1 MSVPRPASSS
11 IPDQPGCYLFRDG
24 DGRVIYVGKATS
36 LRKRLANYWSRP
48 LHPRTEAMTQSAESV
63 EWMLASG
70 EVDALML
77 EYNLIQ
83 THRPRFNIRYRD
95 DKSYPYLALT
105 VGETWPRAQVL
116 RGAKRKKVRYFG
128 PYAHAW
134 AIRDTLD
141 ALTRVFPVRTCSN
154 AFFDQR
160 ARAKRPCLYFD
171 IGRCAGPCVPEVSG
185 VTEES
190 YREHV
195 DAMADF
201 LAGNPKQ
208 VLRRLEAEM
217 DAAAAR
223 QEYEQAAK
231 LRDQLSAARRA
242 MESQEMV
249 LTQPEDLDIIGL
261 AEDDLEAAFQV
272 FIVRGGRVLGRKGW
286 VADRVEE
293 LSRAEL
299 LGSIVR
305 QLYMER
311 DDIPPRVLV
320 PGIPDGQQVLEQW
333 LSQRRGSRVSIGVP
347 ERGAKRKLLEVVTRN
362 ADEAF
367 HRHKLRRASD
377 FGARSRA
384 LADLSKHLGLEQAPL
399 RIECY
404 DISNLGATDK
414 VGSMVVFEDGLPKR
428 SDYRRFQ
435 IKGVAGQDDFAS
447 MEEMLRRR
455 FTRLLKEQEEGPSPG
470 RRFSYP
476 PALVVV
482 DGGRGQLSMASKVL
496 ADLGL
501 QIPHIGLA
509 KRLEEVYFPDTPE
522 PLLIPRGSEALFVL
536 QHLRDEA
543 HRFAITYHR
552 QKREKRALA
561 SPLDDIPGV
570 GPGRKK
576 ALLKR
581 FGSLTR
587 LRAAEVEEIAA
598 TPGIGP
604 EVARAVYDGLHTAPS
619 REGLAGMPA
628 GVLAAARRAPDMPD
642 ATILPMPPGEGPR
655 PATGFTLIT
664 GLSGAGRSEAAH
676 SLEDLGFFVVDN
688 LPPALLGKMA
698 ELVSRPGGPT
708 RVAIVVDA
716 RGGVFFGELSKALEE
731 LKQEHVD
738 YRIVFL
744 EAADDDLVNRYEATR
759 RRHPLAPADRVVEG
773 IRKERLMMESLRGDA
788 DLIIDTSGLTPHGLR
803 DRIREAFADAPPES
817 GLQVSIQSFGFKYGS
832 PRDADL
838 VFDVRFLPNP
848 HWVEELRP
856 LPGTE
861 QPVRD
866 YVQGQP
872 QYEAFMER
880 LEALLDVVVPGYV
893 AEGKSYLT
901 VAVGCT
907 GGRHRSVVV
916 AEELGAFLSG
926 RGMPVS
932 VTHRDLRR
940 P

>member
-1 MSVPRPASSS
+1 
-11 IPDQPGCYLFRDG
+11 
-24 DGRVIYVGKATS
+24 
-36 LRKRLANYWSRP
+36 
-48 LHPRTEAMTQSAESV
+48 
-63 EWMLASG
+63 
-70 EVDALML
+70 
-77 EYNLIQ
+77 
-83 THRPRFNIRYRD
+83 
-95 DKSYPYLALT
+95 
-105 VGETWPRAQVL
+105 
-116 RGAKRKKVRYFG
+116 
-128 PYAHAW
+128 
-134 AIRDTLD
+134 
-141 ALTRVFPVRTCSN
+141 
-154 AFFDQR
+154 
-160 ARAKRPCLYFD
+160 
-171 IGRCAGPCVPEVSG
+171 
-185 VTEES
+185 
-190 YREHV
+190 
-195 DAMADF
+195 
-201 LAGNPKQ
+201 
-208 VLRRLEAEM
+208 
-217 DAAAAR
+217 
-223 QEYEQAAK
+223 
-231 LRDQLSAARRA
+231 

-333 LSQRRGSRVSIGVP
+333 LSQRRGSRVRIGVP

-496 ADLGL
+496 SDLGL

-581 FGSLTR
+581 FGSLSR

-604 EVARAVYDGLHTAPS
+604 EVAKAVYDGLHSSAP
-619 REGLAGMPA
+619 RDGLAGMPA
-628 GVLAAARRAPDMPD
+628 GVLAA
-642 ATILPMPPGEGPR
+642 
-655 PATGFTLIT
+655 
-664 GLSGAGRSEAAH
+664 
-676 SLEDLGFFVVDN
+676 
-688 LPPALLGKMA
+688 
-698 ELVSRPGGPT
+698 
-708 RVAIVVDA
+708 
-716 RGGVFFGELSKALEE
+716 SK
-731 LKQEHVD
+731 
-738 YRIVFL
+738 
-744 EAADDDLVNRYEATR
+744 
-759 RRHPLAPADRVVEG
+759 
-773 IRKERLMMESLRGDA
+773 ESA
-788 DLIIDTSGLTPHGLR
+788 
-803 DRIREAFADAPPES
+803 
-817 GLQVSIQSFGFKYGS
+817 
-832 PRDADL
+832 
-838 VFDVRFLPNP
+838 
-848 HWVEELRP
+848 
-856 LPGTE
+856 
-861 QPVRD
+861 
-866 YVQGQP
+866 
-872 QYEAFMER
+872 
-880 LEALLDVVVPGYV
+880 
-893 AEGKSYLT
+893 
-901 VAVGCT
+901 
-907 GGRHRSVVV
+907 
-916 AEELGAFLSG
+916 
-926 RGMPVS
+926 
-932 VTHRDLRR
+932 
-940 P
+940 

>member
-1 MSVPRPASSS
+1 
-11 IPDQPGCYLFRDG
+11 
-24 DGRVIYVGKATS
+24 
-36 LRKRLANYWSRP
+36 
-48 LHPRTEAMTQSAESV
+48 
-63 EWMLASG
+63 
-70 EVDALML
+70 
-77 EYNLIQ
+77 
-83 THRPRFNIRYRD
+83 
-95 DKSYPYLALT
+95 
-105 VGETWPRAQVL
+105 
-116 RGAKRKKVRYFG
+116 
-128 PYAHAW
+128 
-134 AIRDTLD
+134 
-141 ALTRVFPVRTCSN
+141 
-154 AFFDQR
+154 
-160 ARAKRPCLYFD
+160 
-171 IGRCAGPCVPEVSG
+171 
-185 VTEES
+185 
-190 YREHV
+190 
-195 DAMADF
+195 
-201 LAGNPKQ
+201 
-208 VLRRLEAEM
+208 M

-249 LTQPEDLDIIGL
+249 LTQPEDLDVIGL

-286 VADRVEE
+286 VVDRVEE

-311 DDIPPRVLV
+311 DDVPPRVLV
-320 PGIPDGQQVLEQW
+320 PGIPDGQQVLEPW
-333 LSQRRGSRVSIGVP
+333 LSQRRGSRVRIGVP

-384 LADLSKHLGLEQAPL
+384 LADLVEQLGLEQAPL

-404 DISNLGATDK
+404 DISNLGATDT

-428 SDYRRFQ
+428 SDYRRFE

-581 FGSLTR
+581 FGSLD
-587 LRAAEVEEIAA
+587 
-598 TPGIGP
+598 P
-604 EVARAVYDGLHTAPS
+604 
-619 REGLAGMPA
+619 
-628 GVLAAARRAPDMPD
+628 AARRH
-642 ATILPMPPGEGPR
+642 
-655 PATGFTLIT
+655 
-664 GLSGAGRSEAAH
+664 GRR
-676 SLEDLGFFVVDN
+676 D
-688 LPPALLGKMA
+688 
-698 ELVSRPGGPT
+698 
-708 RVAIVVDA
+708 
-716 RGGVFFGELSKALEE
+716 
-731 LKQEHVD
+731 
-738 YRIVFL
+738 
-744 EAADDDLVNRYEATR
+744 
-759 RRHPLAPADRVVEG
+759 RRHPGHRPRGGSRGPRRPPQRAVARGPGGDARRGPGRQGERLTCPTRRSCRCRRGRALAP
-773 IRKERLMMESLRGDA
+773 
-788 DLIIDTSGLTPHGLR
+788 
-803 DRIREAFADAPPES
+803 PPAS
-817 GLQVSIQSFGFKYGS
+817 
-832 PRDADL
+832 R
-838 VFDVRFLPNP
+838 
-848 HWVEELRP
+848 
-856 LPGTE
+856 
-861 QPVRD
+861 
-866 YVQGQP
+866 
-872 QYEAFMER
+872 
-880 LEALLDVVVPGYV
+880 
-893 AEGKSYLT
+893 
-901 VAVGCT
+901 
-907 GGRHRSVVV
+907 
-916 AEELGAFLSG
+916 
-926 RGMPVS
+926 
-932 VTHRDLRR
+932 
-940 P
+940 